1 MRKSSADGPASALRR
16 SKRCAPKRSTDNGEG
31 ALSASFVCPVTR
43 GNVDLIQVAISFGF
57 AENLAMLAFEVDPG
71 DREPK
76 FFGVTAE
83 RDGDRIADRDP
94 RWQADV
100 VIGPAGAGH
109 NPTATFGQHTW
120 APRCYRLDGI
130 GLICS
135 SRAET
140 ASGNQEARNPDTK
153 WHRPSP
159 IECDMLKSA
168 LAIAAFQ
175 SMKAC
180 KCAATKS
187 ARRAGADDQHIH
199 GIVHAG
205 LSLTRRSMPRPAREM
220 QCGVPLA
227 FLIFGILSEC
237 ETNVQG
243 KMPNSARVRA
253 W

>member
-1 MRKSSADGPASALRR
+1 MSPAAALVARMRTVSNAEELGGWPGICAAEVEALRAEEIVGQR
-16 SKRCAPKRSTDNGEG
+16 KGRWSAP
-31 ALSASFVCPVTR
+31 LVCPVTR

-57 AENLAMLAFEVDPG
+57 AEDRAMLAFEVDPG
-71 DREPK
+71 DGEPK

-94 RWQADV
+94 GWQADV

-109 NPTATFGQHTW
+109 DPTATFGQHTW

-130 GLICS
+130 GLISS

-153 WHRPSP
+153 WHGPSP

-175 SMKAC
+175 PMRAC
-180 KCAATKS
+180 KCAATGSVKMP
-187 ARRAGADDQHIH
+187 AWPVRFDACRRA
-199 GIVHAG
+199 
-205 LSLTRRSMPRPAREM
+205 LSRRR
-220 QCGVPLA
+220 
-227 FLIFGILSEC
+227 
-237 ETNVQG
+237 
-243 KMPNSARVRA
+243 
-253 W
+253 

>member
-16 SKRCAPKRSTDNGEG
+16 SKRCAPKRSSDNEG
-31 ALSASFVCPVTR
+31 ALSAPLVCPVTR

-57 AENLAMLAFEVDPG
+57 AEDRAMLAFEVDPG
-71 DREPK
+71 DGEPK

-94 RWQADV
+94 GWQADV

-109 NPTATFGQHTW
+109 DPTATFGQHTW

-130 GLICS
+130 GLISS

-153 WHRPSP
+153 WHRPS

-175 SMKAC
+175 PMRAC
-180 KCAATKS
+180 KCAATGSVKMP
-187 ARRAGADDQHIH
+187 AWPVRFDACRRA
-199 GIVHAG
+199 
-205 LSLTRRSMPRPAREM
+205 LSRRRCRPA
-220 QCGVPLA
+220 
-227 FLIFGILSEC
+227 
-237 ETNVQG
+237 
-243 KMPNSARVRA
+243 
-253 W
+253 

>member
-16 SKRCAPKRSTDNGEG
+16 PKRCAPKRSSGNEG
-31 ALSASFVCPVTR
+31 ALSAPLVCPVTR

-57 AENLAMLAFEVDPG
+57 AEDRAMLAFEVDPG
-71 DREPK
+71 DGEPK

-94 RWQADV
+94 GWQADV
-100 VIGPAGAGH
+100 VIGPTGADH
-109 NPTATFGQHTW
+109 DPTATFGQHTW

-130 GLICS
+130 GLISS

-140 ASGNQEARNPDTK
+140 TSGNQEARNPDTK

-175 SMKAC
+175 PMRAC
-180 KCAATKS
+180 KVCCD
-187 ARRAGADDQHIH
+187 RVRQD
-199 GIVHAG
+199 AG
-205 LSLTRRSMPRPAREM
+205 LAGSLRCVPPRLKPSPLPTCMMPRGLRPHA
-220 QCGVPLA
+220 V
-227 FLIFGILSEC
+227 IFFCSS
-237 ETNVQG
+237 VRH
-243 KMPNSARVRA
+243 SAIP
-253 W
+253 